1 VPESERHDRHHDG
14 CYHPNRPTEEV
25 ALNQGVQDTEDHN
38 QNSHLSKALAD
49 VGIEELPL
57 LGGFHESD
65 IDARTGEVAGNL
77 PA

>member
-1 VPESERHDRHHDG
+1 
-14 CYHPNRPTEEV
+14 
-25 ALNQGVQDTEDHN
+25 LNQGVQDTEDHN

-57 LGGFHESD
+57 LGGFHESGV
-65 IDARTGEVAGNL
+65 DARSGEVAVNL